1 MAMQSS
7 LEKLIAS
14 GGSAEM
20 LVKAAVDLAAKKID
34 CIEYSK
40 LNEQTAQIEDALNM
54 DMVAF
59 LSRAV
64 MHIYVTP
71 DRVRVKFINGKTV
84 KSERSTDHE

>member
-1 MAMQSS
+1 MQNS

-20 LVKAAVDLAAKKID
+20 LVKAAVDLAAEKID

-40 LNEQTAQIEDALNM
+40 LNEQTVQIEDTLSS
-54 DMVAF
+54 DMGEF

-64 MHIYVTP
+64 RHIYVTP

-84 KSERSTDHE
+84 KSERSTDNE